1 MGRMRLRAGL
11 VSALLAFYGMCGV
24 LAAAE
29 NENAL
34 RDVAAMLRDI
44 DPSDDYA
51 TVPTAA
57 TVLLPELKSRLASA
71 ILEQLPE
78 ASPAEL
84 DLPLLQERLTALA
97 RRFGPPEDEAEDEA
111 EADEDT
117 PTSIYGYVLDVR
129 AIRFPLNPAILG
141 ITFSVQIPCG
151 EDTGALLVR
160 RSGGRW
166 ETDFTLD
173 SGPYK
178 SIDGAFGRLQVGVTP
193 PAEDGSYYFVSANV
207 NPWCTSNWQA
217 LRYSVHRLV
226 AGRAPEEIFASQEII
241 YVGRDEP
248 VYDLRVE
255 KSGFSLSFAAS
266 DDDNPGDTVERTVT
280 RSLAGKAVQ
289 QLR

>member
-1 MGRMRLRAGL
+1 MGRVRLCAGL
-11 VSALLAFYGMCGV
+11 VPALLAFCGMCGV

-34 RDVAAMLRDI
+34 RDVAALLRNM

-57 TVLLPELKSRLASA
+57 TVLLPEFKSRLASA

-84 DLPLLQERLTALA
+84 DLPLLQDRLTALA
-97 RRFGPPEDEAEDEA
+97 RRFRPPEHEAED
-111 EADEDT
+111 T
-117 PTSIYGYVLDVR
+117 TSLYGYVLNVR
-129 AIRFPLNPAILG
+129 AIRFPLSPAILG
-141 ITFSVQIPCG
+141 ITFSVRIPCG

-166 ETDFTLD
+166 EIDFTLD

-178 SIDGAFGRLQVGVTP
+178 SIDSAFGRLQVGVTS
-193 PAEDGSYYFVSANV
+193 PAEDGSYYFVVANV

-217 LRYSVHRLV
+217 LRYSVHRLK
-226 AGRAPEEIFASQEII
+226 AGRAPEEILASQEII
-241 YVGRDEP
+241 YIGRDEP

-255 KSGFSLSFAAS
+255 KSRFSLSFAAS
-266 DDDNPGDTVERTVT
+266 DDGDPGGTVERTVAY
-280 RSLAGKAVQ
+280 SLAGKAVQ